1 MFGIGWPEL
10 FVIMAIGLIVVG
22 PERLPKYAEDTGRL
36 LRQLRRM
43 AQDASVDLRAELG
56 PEMSDLGLDD
66 LRDLHPKRM
75 MQKYLF
81 EDLDEADLDLSG
93 STQTVGGQASAPMP
107 APAAAAQESDVERVS
122 DPHPMSG
129 RSRGLPLG
137 FGDAPPYDTDAT

>member
-1 MFGIGWPEL
+1 VFGIGWPEL

-43 AQDASVDLRAELG
+43 AQDATVDLKAELG
-56 PEMSDLGLDD
+56 PEMADLNLND

-81 EDLDEADLDLSG
+81 EDDPEDEVPAGAAVLADQDPEPVRRGSG
-93 STQTVGGQASAPMP
+93 PPLVFGDP
-107 APAAAAQESDVERVS
+107 AP
-122 DPHPMSG
+122 
-129 RSRGLPLG
+129 
-137 FGDAPPYDTDAT
+137 YDIDTT

>member
-22 PERLPKYAEDTGRL
+22 PERLPRYAEDTGRL

-56 PEMSDLGLDD
+56 PEMADLGLDD

-75 MQKYLF
+75 VQKYLF
-81 EDLDEADLDLSG
+81 EDLDEADLDLTG
-93 STQTVGGQASAPMP
+93 SLKATGQASAPVP
-107 APAAAAQESDVERVS
+107 APAAAAEEPAVEQVS

-137 FGDAPPYDTDAT
+137 FGDAPPYDSDAT